1 MKCLTENTKGADL
14 LVGYLEGTLD
24 EAERV
29 ELESH
34 AATCPD
40 CHALLAVDEQ
50 LNAFPPPVIPEDFD
64 ERVLARIAREE
75 AQEEEN
81 VQAVLAGS
89 WWRKFAGAFH
99 SKAVATVALAAV
111 AVVAVWVGQPGSE
124 RNVEDPAPKM
134 AKADV
139 PVDPDIEQ
147 LEQALKDLEL
157 LMPMESDT
165 I

>member
-24 EAERV
+24 AAERAA
-29 ELESH
+29 LESH
-34 AATCPD
+34 AAACPD
-40 CHALLAVDEQ
+40 CRALLAVDEQ
-50 LNAFPPPVIPEDFD
+50 LNAFPPPGIPEDFD

-75 AQEEEN
+75 ESEQERTG
-81 VQAVLAGS
+81 LSGS
-89 WWRKFAGAFH
+89 WWRTFTATFH
-99 SKAVATVALAAV
+99 SRAVATVALALV
-111 AVVAVWVGQPGSE
+111 AVVAVWVARPGSGT
-124 RNVEDPAPKM
+124 NISADPAPKM
-134 AKADV
+134 AQNDAPADAE
-139 PVDPDIEQ
+139 IEQ